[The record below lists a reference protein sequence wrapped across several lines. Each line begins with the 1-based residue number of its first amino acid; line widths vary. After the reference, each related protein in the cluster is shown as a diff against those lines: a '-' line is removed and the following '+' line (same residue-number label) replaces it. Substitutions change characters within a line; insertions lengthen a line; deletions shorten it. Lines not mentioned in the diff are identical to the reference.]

1 MTISQEKMTTPFIA
15 GLTVAA
21 AALAGKLVEEEEG
34 TFPFGLLTLNLAGA
48 GVNLLC
54 IGTGERSLKFLYWAK
69 LLSRRV
75 RMANVGMN
83 AAAFVQA
90 WNAACHHPGGNA
102 KLVVPPGNY
111 KLLPVVFQGPCTSEQ
126 IVVEVQGIVAGS
138 DDVSDYSE
146 SQWVLFEN
154 INGLLVTGGGTF
166 DGSGR
171 KTWKFND
178 CSSNPDCQPLAAGL
192 KFMNVTKGIVKQV
205 NSLNPQGYH
214 MALERCNDIEIDG
227 MHLDAPKT
235 SPNTDGIHISA
246 SNNVRVS
253 ESTIATG
260 GNCISVD
267 QGSTNVPVP
276 KVTCGPKL
284 LTTFTQM

>member
-1 MTISQEKMTTPFIA
+1 
-15 GLTVAA
+15 
-21 AALAGKLVEEEEG
+21 
-34 TFPFGLLTLNLAGA
+34 
-48 GVNLLC
+48 
-54 IGTGERSLKFLYWAK
+54 
-69 LLSRRV
+69 
-75 RMANVGMN
+75 MANVGMN
-83 AAAFVQA
+83 AAVILFFLPLVFSNVADAASLRINGGIPTVFDVLKYGAVPNGRDDCSQAFVQA

-111 KLLPVVFQGPCTSEQ
+111 KLLPAVFQGPCTSEQ
-126 IVVEVQGIVAGS
+126 IVVEVQGIVTGS
-138 DDVSDYSE
+138 DQVSDYEE

-154 INGLLVTGGGTF
+154 INGLLLTGGGTF

-178 CSSNPDCQPLAAGL
+178 CASNPDCQPLAAGL

-214 MALERCNDIEIDG
+214 MALERCDDIEIDG
-227 MHLDAPKT
+227 MHLTAPKT

-276 KVTCGPKL
+276 KVACGPKIV
-284 LTTFTQM
+284 TTFTQM